1 MAVELVS
8 PVSTTLATSRLQT
21 TVYGVQRGPRK
32 HSKSRLVISQRSAQ
46 RKPTRHNGRWPT
58 TRRGPWEGSAPR
70 IAQAGQDECHG
81 SSAMT
86 EKEMSRVN
94 PRLSVWD
101 LGFCLW
107 IPGSPLSSGILAV
120 NGFRVLSL
128 PVPIILPLFVLGAF
142 PPLPFPRPGVLVGL
156 HSGGGLP
163 LFTGMAVLD
172 SWC

>member
-1 MAVELVS
+1 MS
-8 PVSTTLATSRLQT
+8 WFIGDDR
-21 TVYGVQRGPRK
+21 
-32 HSKSRLVISQRSAQ
+32 
-46 RKPTRHNGRWPT
+46 
-58 TRRGPWEGSAPR
+58 EGNV
-70 IAQAGQDECHG
+70 AGQ
-81 SSAMT
+81 SS
-86 EKEMSRVN
+86 VI
-94 PRLSVWD
+94 RLG

-107 IPGSPLSSGILAV
+107 ILGSPLSSGILAV